1 MSVHTL
7 EESWINM
14 SEKVI
19 QKLKSEPK
27 NHGYIFLIV
36 AIVLFML
43 IWSSSVINFESA
55 TDEGMSVAKNII
67 KGILNPNKEM
77 LFSLTKK
84 GVPYLLLETICIA
97 FLGTLVGSII
107 SIPLSFLASSNIV
120 AAPIAYVVRLLIIL
134 IRTIPSIVYGLM
146 FIRVTGPG
154 PFAGLMTMS
163 FTSIGMLTKLFSD
176 NIMNLNKSIL
186 ESFSSI
192 GATTFQKIRFG
203 IIPQLWANFASTT
216 IYRFDINL
224 RDAAVLGLVGAG
236 GIGSP
241 LMFAIN
247 SYKWREVGAIL
258 LGLIILV
265 LFIEFFSTKIRAKL
279 VGEKWK

>member
-1 MSVHTL
+1 
-7 EESWINM
+7 M

-19 QKLKSEPK
+19 KTLNNEPK
-27 NHGYIFLIV
+27 RYGYIFT
-36 AIVLFML
+36 IVLILIFM
-43 IWSSSVINFESA
+43 ITWSSSVVSFEN
-55 TDEGMSVAKNII
+55 TTNDGMGVAKNII
-67 KGILNPNKEM
+67 GGILNPKWDM
-77 LFSLTKK
+77 LFNLTKK
-84 GVPYLLLETICIA
+84 GIPYLLLETICIA

-107 SIPLSFLASSNIV
+107 AIPLSFLGSSNIV
-120 AAPIAYVVRLLIIL
+120 PSPVAYVVRLLIML

-224 RDAAVLGLVGAG
+224 RDATVLGLVGAG

-247 SYKWREVGAIL
+247 SYKWKEVGAIL

-265 LFIEFFSTKIRAKL
+265 LFIEYFSTKIRSRL
-279 VGEKWK
+279 VGGSDEF

>member
-1 MSVHTL
+1 M
-7 EESWINM
+7 
-14 SEKVI
+14 
-19 QKLKSEPK
+19 
-27 NHGYIFLIV
+27 
-36 AIVLFML
+36 
-43 IWSSSVINFESA
+43 
-55 TDEGMSVAKNII
+55 
-67 KGILNPNKEM
+67 
-77 LFSLTKK
+77 
-84 GVPYLLLETICIA
+84 
-97 FLGTLVGSII
+97 GTLVGAII
-107 SIPLSFLASSNIV
+107 AMPLSFLASSNIV
-120 AAPIAYVVRLLIIL
+120 PAPVAYLVRMFIIL
-134 IRTIPSIVYGLM
+134 IRTIPAIVYGLM

-176 NIMNLNKSIL
+176 NIMNLNKAIL

-203 IIPQLWANFASTT
+203 IIPQLFANFASTT

-224 RDAAVLGLVGAG
+224 RDASVLGLVGAG

-258 LGLIILV
+258 LGLIVLV
-265 LFIEFFSTKIRAKL
+265 LFIEYFSTKIRSRL
-279 VGEKWK
+279 VGEK

>member
-1 MSVHTL
+1 
-7 EESWINM
+7 M

-27 NHGYIFLIV
+27 NRGYIIMIV
-36 AIVLFML
+36 AIVLFMI

-55 TDEGMSVAKNII
+55 TKDGTEVAKNII
-67 KGILNPNKEM
+67 KGIFNPKKEM
-77 LFSLTKK
+77 LFNLTTK
-84 GVPYLLLETICIA
+84 GVPYLLLETMCIA
-97 FLGTLVGSII
+97 FLGTLVGAII
-107 SIPLSFLASSNIV
+107 AMPLSFLASSNIV
-120 AAPIAYVVRLLIIL
+120 AAPIAYLVRLLIIL

-176 NIMNLNKSIL
+176 NIMNLNKAIL

-203 IIPQLWANFASTT
+203 IIPQLFANFASTT

-247 SYKWREVGAIL
+247 SYKWQEVGAIL

-265 LFIEFFSTKIRAKL
+265 LFIEYFSTKIRARL
-279 VGEKWK
+279 VGEKWN

>member
-1 MSVHTL
+1 
-7 EESWINM
+7 M

-19 QKLKSEPK
+19 EKLKSEPK
-27 NHGYIFLIV
+27 NHGYILMIV
-36 AIVLFML
+36 AVVLFMI
-43 IWSSSVINFESA
+43 IWSSSVINFDSA
-55 TDEGMSVAKNII
+55 TKDGMEVAKNII
-67 KGILNPNKEM
+67 RGIFNPNRDM
-77 LFSLTKK
+77 LFNLTTK

-97 FLGTLVGSII
+97 FLGTLVGAII
-107 SIPLSFLASSNIV
+107 AMPLSFLASSNIV
-120 AAPIAYVVRLLIIL
+120 PAPVAYLVRMLIIL
-134 IRTIPSIVYGLM
+134 IRTIPAIVYGLM

-176 NIMNLNKSIL
+176 NIMNLNKAIL

-203 IIPQLWANFASTT
+203 IIPQLFANFASTT

-224 RDAAVLGLVGAG
+224 RDASVLGLVGAG

-258 LGLIILV
+258 LGLIVLV
-265 LFIEFFSTKIRAKL
+265 LFIEYFSTKIRSRL
-279 VGEKWK
+279 VGEK

>member
-1 MSVHTL
+1 
-7 EESWINM
+7 M

-19 QKLKSEPK
+19 EKLKSEPK
-27 NHGYIFLIV
+27 NHGYIIMIV
-36 AIVLFML
+36 AVLLFM
-43 IWSSSVINFESA
+43 IVWSSSVINFESA
-55 TDEGMSVAKNII
+55 TKDGMGVAKNII
-67 KGILNPNKEM
+67 KGIFNPNKDM
-77 LFSLTKK
+77 LFNLTTK

-97 FLGTLVGSII
+97 FLGTLVGAII
-107 SIPLSFLASSNIV
+107 AMPLSFLASSNIV
-120 AAPIAYVVRLLIIL
+120 PAPVSYLVRMFIIL
-134 IRTIPSIVYGLM
+134 IRTIPAIVYGLM

-176 NIMNLNKSIL
+176 NIMNLNKAIL

-203 IIPQLWANFASTT
+203 IIPQLFANFASTT

-224 RDAAVLGLVGAG
+224 RDASILGLVGAG

-241 LMFAIN
+241 LMFAIT
-247 SYKWREVGAIL
+247 SYKWSEVGAIL
-258 LGLIILV
+258 LGLILLV
-265 LFIEFFSTKIRAKL
+265 LFIEYFSTKIRARL
-279 VGEKWK
+279 VGEK

>member
-1 MSVHTL
+1 
-7 EESWINM
+7 M

-19 QKLKSEPK
+19 EKLKSEPK
-27 NHGYIFLIV
+27 NHGYILMIV
-36 AIVLFML
+36 AVVLFMI
-43 IWSSSVINFESA
+43 IWSSSVINFDSA
-55 TDEGMSVAKNII
+55 TKDGMEVAKNII
-67 KGILNPNKEM
+67 KGIFNPNRDM
-77 LFSLTKK
+77 LFNLTTK

-97 FLGTLVGSII
+97 FLGTLVGAII
-107 SIPLSFLASSNIV
+107 AMPLSFLASSNIV
-120 AAPIAYVVRLLIIL
+120 PAPVAYLVRMFIIL
-134 IRTIPSIVYGLM
+134 IRTIPAIVYGLM

-176 NIMNLNKSIL
+176 NIMNLNKAIL

-203 IIPQLWANFASTT
+203 IIPQLFANFASTT

-224 RDAAVLGLVGAG
+224 RDASVLGLVGAG

-258 LGLIILV
+258 LGLIVLV
-265 LFIEFFSTKIRAKL
+265 LFIEHFSTKIRSRL
-279 VGEKWK
+279 VGEK